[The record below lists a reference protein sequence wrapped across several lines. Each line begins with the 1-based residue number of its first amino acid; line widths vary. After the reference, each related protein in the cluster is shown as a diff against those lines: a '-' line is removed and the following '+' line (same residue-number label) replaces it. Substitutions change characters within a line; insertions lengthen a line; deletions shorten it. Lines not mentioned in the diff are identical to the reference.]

1 MPRKIPEEENEEG
14 GVRRTGV
21 TGVTPL
27 DRIMMK
33 ITENRLASTQ
43 QENKELREKVESM
56 KARLSYQ
63 SRYIYEMETLNDY
76 ASGREVK
83 YLEQITKLKNRI
95 SELEA
100 PASEKGRS
108 KRMRTDACPDAHVA
122 PITPVK
128 SEV

>member
-1 MPRKIPEEENEEG
+1 MPRKIPEEEDDEEG
-14 GVRRTGV
+14 GVRR

-33 ITENRLASTQ
+33 ITENQLASAQ

-63 SRYIYEMETLNDY
+63 SKYIYEMETLDDY

-83 YLEQITKLKNRI
+83 YLEQITKLKKRI

-100 PASEKGRS
+100 PAPEEGRS
-108 KRMRTDACPDAHVA
+108 KRMRADASPDAHVG